1 MNRFDVLIIGAGAA
15 GLNAALVLLR
25 ARRTVAVVDAGAPR
39 NAPAGRMHGF
49 IGRDGTR
56 SGDLLKEGRAEIAR
70 YGGVI
75 VDDEVAEL
83 SHGFHARLA
92 GGTTLTAR
100 RVVAAVGLTDE
111 LPDIPGVRERW
122 GRDLLHC
129 PYCHGFEVR
138 DQPLAVL
145 GGSPEA
151 VQHALLIRQ
160 WSADLILFS
169 DTDRLTPEQEEVL
182 TARGVRIVTGT
193 VTGLAVQDDTL
204 QGVALAD
211 DTVITRSAVFVRPR
225 PVPNSRL
232 LVELGCDADENGW
245 VSHDPTGRTSLP
257 GVWVAGNAADP
268 RAQVVT
274 AAGQGSAA
282 AIAVN
287 ADLVAED
294 TARDLADHRAGVTA
308 A

>member
-1 MNRFDVLIIGAGAA
+1 MNRFDVVIIGAGAA

-39 NAPAGRMHGF
+39 NASAGRMHGF
-49 IGRDGTR
+49 IGRDGTPPR
-56 SGDLLKEGRAEIAR
+56 DLLREGRAEIAR

-75 VDDEVAEL
+75 FDDTVAEL

-92 GGTTLTAR
+92 GGITLTGR

-111 LPDIPGVRERW
+111 LPDIPGVQDRW

-169 DTDRLTPEQEEVL
+169 DTDHLTPEQEELL
-182 TARGVRIVTGT
+182 TARGVRVVTGA
-193 VTGLAVQDDTL
+193 VTGLVVQDDTL
-204 QGVALAD
+204 RGVALAD
-211 DTVITRSAVFVRPR
+211 GTVTARSAVFVRPR

-245 VSHDPTGRTSLP
+245 VLHDPTGLTSLP
-257 GVWVAGNAADP
+257 GVWIAGNAADP

-294 TARDLADHRAGVTA
+294 TARDLADHRAHA
-308 A
+308 AA